1 MHLILTLIRPHMT
14 ANPKPFHWISF
25 EITHRG
31 NWKQTLRLWP
41 VMEKWYHPR
50 GDFTYVL
57 MTERGRRISLEN
69 NSVDSGLRLPSQ
81 PRLIWFFTH
90 LDIGEKKQEVLRRKP
105 GWGRRNGLHSHG
117 NGEKNDSQLRFS
129 LNATL
134 QHIHDF
140 ITLEA
145 HFDTITNYW
154 ERTTFI

>member
-1 MHLILTLIRPHMT
+1 MHLILTSIRPYMT

-25 EITHRG
+25 EITHCG
-31 NWKQTLRLWP
+31 NWKQTPRLWP
-41 VMEKWYHPR
+41 VMEKWYDPR
-50 GDFTYVL
+50 GDFTCVL

-81 PRLIWFFTH
+81 PRLIWFSLILTLERKSRKCWEGSKDGGGGTVCIH
-90 LDIGEKKQEVLRRKP
+90 MVMGKKMTADL
-105 GWGRRNGLHSHG
+105 GLAG
-117 NGEKNDSQLRFS
+117 M
-129 LNATL
+129 
-134 QHIHDF
+134 QHIHGF